1 MTRRN
6 LSAMLAAALLGAAA
20 CSAPSPFP
28 DFFFG
33 DPPGTVPV
41 KVGPGIVSLEGV
53 GEMGCTFTPDAS
65 EFWFVRS
72 VGDGDEERPGLF
84 VSRRG
89 PEGWSVPEA
98 APFDVDARE
107 FEPSISPDGERF
119 FFYRQKP
126 SDPDFRE
133 GTWVAERTGDGWGQ
147 PRFFHEAYS
156 VVQDLDGVL
165 YFNTEHREHSSRDI
179 AMMRFEDGAFT
190 EAEDLPGDANGALF
204 DAHPAV
210 APDGSFILFDS
221 GPNVLGG
228 PEIHVSFRRSNGTWG
243 PAQRLGEELRFEWGG
258 NQPCLAPG
266 GDYLLFHADG
276 DLWWVSAEVISRWR
290 PSGD

>member
-1 MTRRN
+1 MTRGY
-6 LSAMLAAALLGAAA
+6 LSAVLAVAQLGMAA
-20 CSAPSPFP
+20 CSSSPQFP
-28 DFFFG
+28 DLFFG
-33 DPPGTVPV
+33 DPPGTEPV

-72 VGDGDEERPGLF
+72 VGDGVEEMPGLF

-89 PEGWSVPEA
+89 AEGWSVPEP
-98 APFDVDARE
+98 APFDVEARE
-107 FEPSISPDGERF
+107 FAPNISPDGERF

-133 GTWVAERTGDGWGQ
+133 GTWVAERAGDGWGQ
-147 PRFFHEAYS
+147 PRFFHDAYS
-156 VVQDLDGVL
+156 VVQDLAGVL

-179 AMMRFEDGAFT
+179 AMLRFEDGAFT
-190 EAEDLPGDANGALF
+190 GAEDLPGEANSAYF
-204 DAHPAV
+204 DGHPVV

-221 GPNVLGG
+221 QRPDSLGG
-228 PEIHVSFRRSNGTWG
+228 AGIHVSFRRSDGTWG
-243 PAQRLGEELRFEWGG
+243 PAQHLGEELSFEWGG
-258 NQPCLAPG
+258 NTPCLAPG

-276 DLWWVSAEVISRWR
+276 DLWWVSAEVIDRWNR
-290 PSGD
+290 